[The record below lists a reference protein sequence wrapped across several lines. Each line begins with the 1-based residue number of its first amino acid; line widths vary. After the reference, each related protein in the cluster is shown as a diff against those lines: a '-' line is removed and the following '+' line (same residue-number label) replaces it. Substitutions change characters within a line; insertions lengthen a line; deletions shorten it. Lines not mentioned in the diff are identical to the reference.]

1 LIAIFRQLTAVATNL
16 ASALGNIPP
25 AAARM
30 AFGSGYGLM
39 GGVSTI
45 ASSTVRA
52 ATSLIPFPGVSD
64 VAGIA
69 VSSFFRTIEEIKQG
83 VKAIEESVEGLSPD
97 VAVSSAENQIRIL
110 EHLLY
115 RADVIGEDLGETVRM
130 RGQLEAI
137 WIDISTNLT
146 KAIMPDLKA
155 VLQALLTISRMIELI
170 SRNTPAM
177 TDVIDAIQVA
187 LTVTF
192 PAAAVQVAQM
202 LDFLEI
208 ISELL
213 KKSEV
218 DIDANTLADIQK
230 FLLNPI
236 PDHVRY
242 GGGTKFTPPAAAGAA
257 GAAGAGGP

>member
-1 LIAIFRQLTAVATNL
+1 
-16 ASALGNIPP
+16 
-25 AAARM
+25 
-30 AFGSGYGLM
+30 
-39 GGVSTI
+39 
-45 ASSTVRA
+45 VRA